1 MMHKTLQPICN
12 AALLLCWLIVMTACT
27 DDGALLPKSGGKPYE
42 VVVTGNT
49 EEAVRAVSTLLGAL
63 TVAGLP
69 QREPTFDIS
78 QTTKGI
84 GQATKYARSIIN
96 VNIDPEMTGKTRM
109 SHRLDVYSETANS
122 DKHLFAVSKTTDHRH
137 KKPTGRYKR
146 DYRQIR
152 TGSRHNPSVTSSQH
166 QSGKGRKKDVRRCAD
181 MDSGRADGHEKGT

>member
-109 SHRLDVYSETANS
+109 SHRLDVYAKPQIVINICSPSARQLT
-122 DKHLFAVSKTTDHRH
+122 

>member
-109 SHRLDVYSETANS
+109 SHRLDVYAKPQIVINICSPSARQ
-122 DKHLFAVSKTTDHRH
+122 LTTDIRS
-137 KKPTGRYKR
+137 
-146 DYRQIR
+146 RQDDIKGIIDR
-152 TGSRHNPSVTSSQH
+152 FELEAGITRLSRHRNIKAEKAVKRCSEMCRY
-166 QSGKGRKKDVRRCAD
+166 GFRK
-181 MDSGRADGHEKGT
+181 S